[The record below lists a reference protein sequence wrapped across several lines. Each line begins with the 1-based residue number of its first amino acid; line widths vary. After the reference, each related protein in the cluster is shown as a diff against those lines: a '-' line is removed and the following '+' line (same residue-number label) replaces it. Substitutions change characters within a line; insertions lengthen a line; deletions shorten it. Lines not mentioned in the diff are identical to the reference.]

1 MNKKIY
7 KGYELIEAIANKKIK
22 DYTKII
28 PHYPNNDCT
37 VEYFE
42 YSNGFI
48 HDDKHSDD
56 VNVCIF
62 LKNDRTFEILED
74 NTEEIEIIKTLYG
87 ITEPEIGW
95 KNEGRLIKYLTEIRE
110 KVNELVKA
118 VNKMKEGKE

>member
-22 DYTKII
+22 DYTRII

-62 LKNDRTFEILED
+62 LNNDRTFEILED
-74 NTEEIEIIKTLYG
+74 NTEEIDDLKGWLLASTEDDYEAINDTLDRFG
-87 ITEPEIGW
+87 KKI
-95 KNEGRLIKYLTEIRE
+95 
-110 KVNELVKA
+110 NELVKA
-118 VNKMKEGKE
+118 VNKLR

>member
-22 DYTKII
+22 DYTRII

-62 LKNDRTFEILED
+62 LNNDRTFEILED
-74 NTEEIEIIKTLYG
+74 NTEEIDDLKGWLLASTEDDYEAINDTLDRFG
-87 ITEPEIGW
+87 KKI
-95 KNEGRLIKYLTEIRE
+95 
-110 KVNELVKA
+110 NELVKA
-118 VNKMKEGKE
+118 VNKMMKEGKE

>member
-22 DYTKII
+22 DYTRII

-48 HDDKHSDD
+48 HDDKHSND

-62 LKNDRTFEILED
+62 LNNDRTFEILED
-74 NTEEIEIIKTLYG
+74 NTEEIEELKYNVHGDFASI
-87 ITEPEIGW
+87 PD
-95 KNEGRLIKYLTEIRE
+95 NEELMQKI
-110 KVNELVKA
+110 NELVKA
-118 VNKMKEGKE
+118 VNKMMKEGKE